1 MNSTYQTTKLVL
13 NKRTGE
19 ISVDKETNQILEV
32 VHTYTITP
40 FDAPEDNYEQPATA
54 QKPVQTPW
62 SPEHT
67 QDALRLKIATNDA
80 QIEAQ
85 EATATN
91 VVALPV
97 KRATRPKKVTINN
110 IAKHVMLADVQEES
124 ESGTPQQS
132 WVEDY
137 VMGACYTVAKASN
150 GKLNVNPAHVFA
162 AVKMDVI
169 STESVRAAF
178 KNSKGEPLG
187 ITQTKLIAQC
197 ARFALTGMQMHLDRN
212 PDLYDALQTEVDFIT
227 AYYEQEQAIAA

>member
-1 MNSTYQTTKLVL
+1 MNATYQTTKLVL

-19 ISVDKETNQILEV
+19 ILVDEETNQILEV

-40 FDAPEDNYEQPATA
+40 FTAPEDNYGQLATA
-54 QKPVQTPW
+54 QKPVQTQW

-67 QDALRLKIATNDA
+67 KDALRLLGVANDA
-80 QIEAQ
+80 RIETQ
-85 EATATN
+85 E
-91 VVALPV
+91 LPASDAITLPA
-97 KRATRPKKVTINN
+97 KRVTRPKKVTINN

-124 ESGTPQQS
+124 SNGCPQQN

-150 GKLNVNPAHVFA
+150 GKLNVNPAHVFT

-178 KNSKGEPLG
+178 RNSKGEPLG
-187 ITQTKLIAQC
+187 KTQVALIGQC
-197 ARFALTGMQMHLDRN
+197 ARFALNGMHMHLDRN
-212 PDLYDALQTEVDFIT
+212 PDVYEALQTEVDFIT